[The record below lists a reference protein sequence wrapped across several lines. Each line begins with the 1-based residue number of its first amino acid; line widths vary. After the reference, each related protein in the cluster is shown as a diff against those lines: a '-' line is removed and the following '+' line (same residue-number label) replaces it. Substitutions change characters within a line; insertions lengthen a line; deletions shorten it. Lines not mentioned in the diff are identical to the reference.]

1 MGENGLLRGI
11 SERLDCAEPRE
22 LRGRMPVEG
31 ELGQGEGGTRE
42 ECGRDCRDCRDR
54 GLKGRGLTVSLSP
67 TPPPQACSHSTQRGR
82 Y

>member
-42 ECGRDCRDCRDR
+42 ECGRDCRDCRER
-54 GLKGRGLTVSLSP
+54 G
-67 TPPPQACSHSTQRGR
+67 
-82 Y
+82 